1 MANSDKDILITP
13 AKDTSNNPKIE
24 FKGFDNRPVTLE
36 VLSTNDIAFTASD
49 GVLLSIANNT
59 TTGSL
64 FSVND
69 PTGVPSIDVNADG
82 VVNIGPYHGNVIL
95 GSGRQ
100 IANTPSRPKLIVS
113 RGIEATR
120 YDIETNVRG
129 GVTVGNYGGIT
140 FTQGLS
146 GSIPLASIRVEYESN
161 GYPNIGF
168 YTRSGANAES
178 RKLLIRND
186 GLVGINTVDF
196 SYTSSDNSAVVSG
209 GLNANRLFVNGSI
222 QLLNNADA
230 LVIGRGT
237 SSFFKDEEIGFG
249 WGGGWYMVD
258 GTYLRV
264 RGSKILYNDARIR
277 SDGGFR
283 YGGDGSSSSTYAY
296 DASAG
301 NYYFRQGRNGW
312 QMYGNALANSFFV
325 SGQTNTFYPI
335 KWESVTWPGNGTA
348 SRLRIMRP
356 TVHTD
361 ALWHGSFSWELKY
374 HPSNWGHWGNNF
386 HHVEYMLGT
395 GSVAGDPVGGWQ
407 QGNYAAGGSDII
419 VWLKGGTTYYWDC
432 PDLQGGFQLTGDN
445 PYGAT
450 DIGYGSGCV
459 KDSSQLYNYQGS
471 YPGSWC
477 PITTARSEVDATKNR
492 FYHFQGFAAPNLN
505 ITGSKTFKIDH
516 PLDPKNTWLVHSSI
530 EGPQVDLIYRGTAT
544 LNNGNGQ
551 VTIDEYY
558 DMIPGTWEALCR
570 NPQIW
575 ISSTDSFVQCKGSIT
590 DGVLNIIAEDD
601 SYSGDVSWLI
611 IAERKDSDI
620 YNSDST
626 DADGKLIIEPSK
638 ASNTD
643 ITTFKEK
650 LPLLSEIDQ
659 QYIETELEVGPVDF
673 MIETGER
680 YLNTEF
686 NNPYEQST

>member
-264 RGSKILYNDARIR
+264 RGSKILYNDARI
-277 SDGGFR
+277 
-283 YGGDGSSSSTYAY
+283 
-296 DASAG
+296 
-301 NYYFRQGRNGW
+301 W
-312 QMYGNALANSFFV
+312 
-325 SGQTNTFYPI
+325 
-335 KWESVTWPGNGTA
+335 K
-348 SRLRIMRP
+348 
-356 TVHTD
+356 
-361 ALWHGSFSWELKY
+361 
-374 HPSNWGHWGNNF
+374 
-386 HHVEYMLGT
+386 
-395 GSVAGDPVGGWQ
+395 
-407 QGNYAAGGSDII
+407 
-419 VWLKGGTTYYWDC
+419 
-432 PDLQGGFQLTGDN
+432 
-445 PYGAT
+445 
-450 DIGYGSGCV
+450 
-459 KDSSQLYNYQGS
+459 
-471 YPGSWC
+471 
-477 PITTARSEVDATKNR
+477 
-492 FYHFQGFAAPNLN
+492 
-505 ITGSKTFKIDH
+505 
-516 PLDPKNTWLVHSSI
+516 
-530 EGPQVDLIYRGTAT
+530 
-544 LNNGNGQ
+544 
-551 VTIDEYY
+551 
-558 DMIPGTWEALCR
+558 
-570 NPQIW
+570 
-575 ISSTDSFVQCKGSIT
+575 
-590 DGVLNIIAEDD
+590 
-601 SYSGDVSWLI
+601 
-611 IAERKDSDI
+611 
-620 YNSDST
+620 
-626 DADGKLIIEPSK
+626 
-638 ASNTD
+638 
-643 ITTFKEK
+643 
-650 LPLLSEIDQ
+650 
-659 QYIETELEVGPVDF
+659 
-673 MIETGER
+673 
-680 YLNTEF
+680 
-686 NNPYEQST
+686 